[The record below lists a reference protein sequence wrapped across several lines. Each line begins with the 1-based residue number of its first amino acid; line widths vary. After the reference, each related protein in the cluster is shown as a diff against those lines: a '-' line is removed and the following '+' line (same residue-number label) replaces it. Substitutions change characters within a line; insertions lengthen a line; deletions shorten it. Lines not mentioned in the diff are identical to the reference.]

1 LSSCSSHSDKV
12 RTPDEWIP
20 ERNTKGRILIIIM
33 SSTSSPSL
41 HFYTL
46 TMSAVYCYM
55 LCTSPLVND
64 FVGQRFLLLSSSP
77 NKMDVTRSER
87 LSENCLSC
95 LRVRRT
101 SSQTPKDEI
110 YCHLLS
116 QNCSSTVSSTRRKK
130 LQSFISTSTGIS
142 VMQLNIQVIGWIK
155 QRLLVK
161 EFVCQFVNCVIGLE
175 LNIAPL

>member
-1 LSSCSSHSDKV
+1 
-12 RTPDEWIP
+12 
-20 ERNTKGRILIIIM
+20 M

-116 QNCSSTVSSTRRKK
+116 QNCSSTVSSTRP
-130 LQSFISTSTGIS
+130 FISTSTGIS
-142 VMQLNIQVIGWIK
+142 VIMDTGKNAVEYSSDWLDQTAAVGKAISVSICQLCDWTRTK
-155 QRLLVK
+155 H
-161 EFVCQFVNCVIGLE
+161 C
-175 LNIAPL
+175 APLNEIQQ